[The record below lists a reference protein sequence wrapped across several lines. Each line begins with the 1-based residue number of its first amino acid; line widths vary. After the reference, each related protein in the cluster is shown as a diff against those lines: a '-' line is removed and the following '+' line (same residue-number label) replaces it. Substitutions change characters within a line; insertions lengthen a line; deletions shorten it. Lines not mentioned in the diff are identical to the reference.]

1 VLSLFCSCRLPSPP
15 TPTPFH
21 RAQGPLEVQRALKDK
36 CFQHVGKDVNGHKNT
51 YSFCPYKSVEQ
62 HVVDEGVTFKVG
74 VYQGWLPADEEGGS
88 GSSGSAE
95 GGGGSG
101 GSAGVGGGAQPA
113 APAAAAAAAASAP
126 RYSAHLYSGGD
137 SCGATINRATVV
149 VFHCDTTMTTPTLIK
164 AAEVEVCT
172 YRLDMALKAWC
183 SVEEKGQAV
192 KYEGK

>member
-1 VLSLFCSCRLPSPP
+1 M
-15 TPTPFH
+15 
-21 RAQGPLEVQRALKDK
+21 QRALRGK

-74 VYQGWLPADEEGGS
+74 VYQGWLPADEES
-88 GSSGSAE
+88 SSSSGGAE
-95 GGGGSG
+95 GGGSG
-101 GSAGVGGGAQPA
+101 AGEGGAAA
-113 APAAAAAAAASAP
+113 APAAAAASAP
-126 RYSAHLYSGGD
+126 LYSAHLYSGGD

-149 VFHCDTTMTTPTLIK
+149 VFHCDSTMTTPTLIK